1 MTELDRIAE
10 EITALLKEEFGCY
23 RENSRSGV
31 LPSCDRQFEGVTDDG
46 NNTFSV
52 FYIKISDTSESSKAR
67 EPYSAIMRRF
77 CPRISRALRK
87 RKRIFPKRNI

>member
-46 NNTFSV
+46 NNTF
-52 FYIKISDTSESSKAR
+52 FRFLYKNIGYRKLYPINKFICYPPFRDTYHAPSGGA
-67 EPYSAIMRRF
+67 
-77 CPRISRALRK
+77 
-87 RKRIFPKRNI
+87 